1 MEIQNLIE
9 KLSKELD
16 AGIITEQRKR
26 YLLGYKTE
34 LMQYINNHPE
44 AINIPNS
51 FELYCDLNP
60 QAPECLTYDV

>member
-1 MEIQNLIE
+1 MKIQNLIE
-9 KLSKELD
+9 KLSREID
-16 AGIITEQRKR
+16 DGIITEQRKR
-26 YLLGYKTE
+26 YLLGYKFE

>member
-51 FELYCDLNP
+51 FEVYCDLNP

>member
-1 MEIQNLIE
+1 MKIQNLIE

-16 AGIITEQRKR
+16 DGIITEQRKR
-26 YLLGYKTE
+26 YLMSYKFE

-51 FELYCDLNP
+51 FELYCNLNP
-60 QAPECLTYDV
+60 HAPECLTYDV

>member
-1 MEIQNLIE
+1 MKIQNLIE

-16 AGIITEQRKR
+16 DGIITEQRKR
-26 YLLGYKTE
+26 YLLGYKFE
-34 LMQYINNHPE
+34 LLQYINNHPE